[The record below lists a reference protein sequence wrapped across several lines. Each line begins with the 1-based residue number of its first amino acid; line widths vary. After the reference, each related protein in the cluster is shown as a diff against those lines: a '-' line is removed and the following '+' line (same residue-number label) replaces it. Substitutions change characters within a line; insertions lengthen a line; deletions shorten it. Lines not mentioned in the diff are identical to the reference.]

1 MNSIKLAFRILSKN
15 RTYAFITILGLTL
28 AIASSFILYNYIRSE
43 LSFDQ
48 HYADH
53 ENIFRVLVESTTG
66 GGTERLS
73 IAASALA
80 PLFKKAHPEMVE
92 YVRMTPPARTIF
104 IDENSEPHIAQVI
117 KVDDNF
123 FDVFRHTIVLGNRSK
138 ALSEPSSIAISEN
151 FAREAFGNRNPI
163 GEHLSSYPF
172 EYRVMVVFKDIPENT
187 HVKYSAV
194 ISMKQDQLQGEPAVE
209 NILYMIFDLGLYT
222 YFKTKSGFT
231 ESDFEA
237 ALNRFYKDEAEE
249 IASQY
254 DIALRYLTQPLK
266 DTHFEAGWDFDQ
278 PVGSI
283 FYVYAFL
290 AVAIFL
296 VLIACINYTNLATAL
311 ASRRSKEISM
321 RKILGSGRF
330 RLFARFMCESTLYSL
345 AALVFGL
352 LLVSVLDAFGGV
364 NQLLGRSSLYGLG
377 DFSIVMFLILLVL
390 TVAVIAG
397 SYPALYLSSVDP
409 KYSLSG
415 SGGRPRGYYLRQ
427 LLVFGQ
433 FCISVC
439 VLAATFVMV
448 LQMDFIDSKAKG
460 YNAKDK
466 LVVKLQG
473 ADTLMRLDVIKDR
486 LLLDSDVLGVA
497 ESSYVPGG
505 SVNPTFAF
513 IEDSVGEQNQQA
525 VGRIEVS
532 HEFVDVMGIEM
543 VKGRPLSDQ
552 LLTDQR
558 KSILVNESLSQ
569 FMGWDQP
576 IGRKLS
582 WADNQAEV
590 VGVVKDFHFSS
601 LHQKIEPLFLTL
613 RQPINFQNM
622 LEFRRS
628 LVSRDI
634 IVDISPSNQESTI
647 KYIESVIAEF
657 DPNRLVEYE
666 FFDNLLE
673 NQYTSEANL
682 VALTMILALMCLFL
696 SCMGLFGLATFTAE
710 QRKKEMGIRK
720 VLGATEGQI
729 VYLLV
734 KNVLW
739 LCLVA
744 SLIGSLASFLVIENW
759 LDMFAYRIMIGPW
772 PFILASL
779 VVVIVSVITVAAQS
793 HVTVRSSP
801 ITALRDE

>member
-1 MNSIKLAFRILSKN
+1 MNSIKLAFRILLKN

-43 LSFDQ
+43 LSYDQ

-73 IAASALA
+73 IAARALA

-104 IDENSEPHIAQVI
+104 VDENSEPHIAQVI

-138 ALSEPSSIAISEN
+138 ALSEPSSIAISES

-163 GEHLSSYPF
+163 GGHLSSYPF

-194 ISMKQDQLQGEPAVE
+194 ISMKQDQLQGGPAVE

-266 DTHFEAGWDFDQ
+266 DTHFEVGWDFDQ

-330 RLFARFMCESTLYSL
+330 RLFAQFMCESTLYSL
-345 AALVFGL
+345 VALVFGL
-352 LLVSVLDAFGGV
+352 LLVLVLDAFGGV

-415 SGGRPRGYYLRQ
+415 SGGRPRGYYPVLHISLRTT
-427 LLVFGQ
+427 
-433 FCISVC
+433 
-439 VLAATFVMV
+439 AACF
-448 LQMDFIDSKAKG
+448 QMDFIDSKDKG

-513 IEDSVGEQNQQA
+513 IEDSVGEQNRQA

-543 VKGRPLSDQ
+543 VKGRPLSGQ

-576 IGRKLS
+576 IGMKLS
-582 WADNQAEV
+582 WAENQAEV

-622 LEFRRS
+622 SEFRRS

-634 IVDISPSNQESTI
+634 IVNISPSNQESTI

-666 FFDNLLE
+666 FFDHLLE

-682 VALTMILALMCLFL
+682 VALTMILALMCLFI

-793 HVTVRSSP
+793 QVTVRSSP